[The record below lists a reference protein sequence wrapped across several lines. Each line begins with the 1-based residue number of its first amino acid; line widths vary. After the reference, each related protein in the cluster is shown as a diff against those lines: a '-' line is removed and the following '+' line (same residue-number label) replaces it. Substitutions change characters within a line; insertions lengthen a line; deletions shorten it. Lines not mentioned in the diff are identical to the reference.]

1 MIGGLQQRKRRSG
14 RFLWGLLIALLPVAA
29 PQCAAGDWQATSEAL
44 GRRMGQFSA
53 YLDKAF
59 RKRDGGF
66 SGAKDKLAVIVAG
79 KSAGTG
85 FIMRVGDSCWLYT
98 NAHVVKGVPA
108 AAVRATLLNNTVL
121 QLGACQ
127 RAQGLDLVRFALA
140 GPLPAFALERNV
152 PDIGETV
159 TVLGNS
165 DGRGVVTEIRG
176 HIIGVGPQ
184 QIEVDAPFVAG
195 NSGSPVLNR
204 AGRVVGVASYLR
216 NCRDNTDWSK
226 TNTRYNGIRRFALRL
241 AGIRWIV
248 PGA

>member
-1 MIGGLQQRKRRSG
+1 MPKSWKRPPRHV
-14 RFLWGLLIALLPVAA
+14 RGLLLALLPAVALTCVAA
-29 PQCAAGDWQATSEAL
+29 DWQAVGDAM
-44 GRRMGQFSA
+44 GRRLGQFSA

-66 SGAKDKLAVIVAG
+66 AGAKDKLAVITAG
-79 KSAGTG
+79 KSAGSG
-85 FIMRVGDSCWLYT
+85 FIMREGNGCWLYT
-98 NAHVVKGVPA
+98 NAHVINGVA
-108 AAVRATLLNNTVL
+108 SSSVRATLLNGAVL
-121 QLGACQ
+121 KLGVCQ
-127 RAQGLDLVRFALA
+127 RAQGLDLVRFALV
-140 GPLPAFALERNV
+140 GPLPAFEPERDV

-176 HIIGVGPQ
+176 RIVGVGPR

-216 NCRDNTDWSK
+216 NCRDDADWSK

-241 AGIRWIV
+241 TGIRWIV